1 MGDVRVP
8 LTTHFYD
15 KCCQGDFEP
24 SCVHEGS
31 PHKTMGQGQACVRDP
46 LFWNSVPFEADI
58 YYRGT
63 STFLTVKLNL
73 VQFVIGI
80 AQP

>member
-24 SCVHEGS
+24 SYVHEGS

-46 LFWNSVPFEADI
+46 LFETDI